1 MQVFQARL
9 CRSLDKA
16 ILTLRLG
23 IVKVTVKD
31 IQMNTATARKY
42 LLGTIC
48 WTARAIGVFVAGVV
62 VALVVAHAFS
72 DEGLPNPLNQPW
84 DVRLEFLGL
93 FSAVL
98 GVILAWKW
106 ELLGGLLIIGGMMV
120 FHVIEKQIWLGYG
133 ELFDLAGV
141 LFLAHWYLKRLKSN

>member
-1 MQVFQARL
+1 MAR
-9 CRSLDKA
+9 
-16 ILTLRLG
+16 
-23 IVKVTVKD
+23 V
-31 IQMNTATARKY
+31 
-42 LLGTIC
+42 
-48 WTARAIGVFVAGVV
+48 IGVFVAGVV
-62 VALVVAHAFS
+62 AAMVVGHAFS
-72 DEGLPNPLNQPW
+72 AEGLPNPFTQPW

-120 FHVIEKQIWLGYG
+120 FHVIEKQIWLAWG

-141 LFLAHWYLKRLKSN
+141 LFLAHWYLKRFNRK